1 MKKGEG
7 EEEMKERVKEGI
19 KKGKSKGGN
28 KERRGGGGTGER
40 RK

>member
-28 KERRGGGGTGER
+28 KERRGGGVTGER